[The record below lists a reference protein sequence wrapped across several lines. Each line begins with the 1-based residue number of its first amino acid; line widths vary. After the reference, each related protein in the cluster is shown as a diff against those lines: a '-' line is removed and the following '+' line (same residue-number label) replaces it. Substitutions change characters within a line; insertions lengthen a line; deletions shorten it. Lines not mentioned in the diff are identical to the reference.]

1 MKKMKKLFTVIVS
14 LALAISTYCTPLF
27 AVESNESYPVQLYGE
42 VTDAGQVIS
51 KMVIDYGETHKVRG
65 VTTETFKVHVNGTNP
80 EEYNVPENEISYNAK
95 EYDRKIVKVETEG
108 QYVTVYFDMSEGST
122 LTYLQNGGRNI
133 PLDLEYTI
141 TQINPLTLTSADG
154 RELDTNWIGNY
165 TCDNTVKDEETSKF
179 QSIIVD
185 GGINYQYYDASKGD
199 SLVVWFHGNG
209 EGDYHSSNNNVAQ
222 MLGNR
227 GTVAWATDEAQ
238 NIFGGADVMA
248 FQAPDTW
255 YYAQRDGLL
264 EKAYNEIQEIIKTKG
279 IDPDKVYV
287 SGCSAGGYM
296 TTRMLIAYPDL
307 FKAAM
312 INCPALDVASE
323 RGGQTP
329 TDEELASLKNSD
341 TAIWL
346 VQGETDSSV
355 ATDECSKRMFNI
367 LTDGRNDI
375 TTSTHYQEIASDFT
389 TYETSDNK
397 YKLSLYETT
406 DDDKLMFAED
416 YDQDG
421 VETLVEYSNH
431 WSWIYTLNN
440 NPQDSDG
447 THIWQW
453 AANYVEEEAKDI
465 YPVEL
470 HTEVTDAGQ
479 VVSKMVIDY
488 GSSYKVSGVTKDTFI
503 VHAKA
508 STEAIR
514 EGTDLTAGDYDIDRK
529 IVKVE
534 TDGQYVTVYFD
545 MSEGATL
552 SYLSAGRNYPAD
564 LTYTVIQN
572 SPITLTA
579 ADGRVI
585 DDMYSAI
592 YTADTSNMIDKET
605 SKFQSVIVDGGIN
618 YQYYDAQ
625 EGDSLIVWFHGNGEG
640 DYNNS
645 QNNVAQML
653 GNRGTVAWATD
664 EAQDIFGGADVM
676 AFQAPD
682 TWYYAQRDGLLEK
695 AYNEIQEVIK
705 TKGIDPDKVYVSG
718 CSAGGYMTTRMLIA
732 YPDLFK
738 AAMINCPALDVA
750 SERGGQTPTDEELAS
765 LKNSDTAIWL
775 VQGET
780 DSSVATDECS
790 KRMFNILTDGRND
803 ITTSTHYQE
812 IASDFTTYE
821 TSDNKYKLSLYETT
835 DDDKLMFAEDYDQDG
850 VETLV
855 EYSNH
860 WSWIYTLN
868 NNPQDSDGTHIW
880 QWAANYQPAQTT
892 TKPDTPVDTNKPA
905 NSVKT
910 GDDADLMLLGGLV
923 ALSVLGTVAVRRKYN

>member
-1 MKKMKKLFTVIVS
+1 M
-14 LALAISTYCTPLF
+14 
-27 AVESNESYPVQLYGE
+27 
-42 VTDAGQVIS
+42 
-51 KMVIDYGETHKVRG
+51 
-65 VTTETFKVHVNGTNP
+65 
-80 EEYNVPENEISYNAK
+80 
-95 EYDRKIVKVETEG
+95 
-108 QYVTVYFDMSEGST
+108 
-122 LTYLQNGGRNI
+122 
-133 PLDLEYTI
+133 
-141 TQINPLTLTSADG
+141 
-154 RELDTNWIGNY
+154 
-165 TCDNTVKDEETSKF
+165 
-179 QSIIVD
+179 
-185 GGINYQYYDASKGD
+185 
-199 SLVVWFHGNG
+199 
-209 EGDYHSSNNNVAQ
+209 
-222 MLGNR
+222 
-227 GTVAWATDEAQ
+227 
-238 NIFGGADVMA
+238 
-248 FQAPDTW
+248 
-255 YYAQRDGLL
+255 
-264 EKAYNEIQEIIKTKG
+264 
-279 IDPDKVYV
+279 
-287 SGCSAGGYM
+287 
-296 TTRMLIAYPDL
+296 
-307 FKAAM
+307 
-312 INCPALDVASE
+312 
-323 RGGQTP
+323 
-329 TDEELASLKNSD
+329 
-341 TAIWL
+341 
-346 VQGETDSSV
+346 
-355 ATDECSKRMFNI
+355 
-367 LTDGRNDI
+367 
-375 TTSTHYQEIASDFT
+375 
-389 TYETSDNK
+389 
-397 YKLSLYETT
+397 
-406 DDDKLMFAED
+406 
-416 YDQDG
+416 
-421 VETLVEYSNH
+421 
-431 WSWIYTLNN
+431 YTLNN

-605 SKFQSVIVDGGIN
+605 SKFQSIIVDGGIN

-695 AYNEIQEVIK
+695 AYNEIQEIIK

-738 AAMINCPALDVA
+738 AAMI
-750 SERGGQTPTDEELAS
+750 
-765 LKNSDTAIWL
+765 
-775 VQGET
+775 
-780 DSSVATDECS
+780 
-790 KRMFNILTDGRND
+790 
-803 ITTSTHYQE
+803 
-812 IASDFTTYE
+812 
-821 TSDNKYKLSLYETT
+821 
-835 DDDKLMFAEDYDQDG
+835 
-850 VETLV
+850 
-855 EYSNH
+855 
-860 WSWIYTLN
+860 
-868 NNPQDSDGTHIW
+868 
-880 QWAANYQPAQTT
+880 
-892 TKPDTPVDTNKPA
+892 
-905 NSVKT
+905 
-910 GDDADLMLLGGLV
+910 
-923 ALSVLGTVAVRRKYN
+923 